1 MTRSVVCDWMYVRVR
16 SAVVKTELK
25 LQIHTESVCSQS
37 HTNKRKSEEAAH
49 ILALLSRS

>member
-1 MTRSVVCDWMYVRVR
+1 MFEGAVGGEVTRGVVCDWMYVRVR

-37 HTNKRKSEEAAH
+37 H
-49 ILALLSRS
+49 ILTE